1 MFENNRVLKIMQRL
15 HRKFK
20 QFVEF
25 SLFWF
30 VHGGGYTVIN
40 GNPLSEENMKKLA
53 LCAAVLSALAGLAL
67 AGCEKSGDKSASAAA
82 NLSGP
87 QDPWGKYDPEI
98 TVISAKNIEE
108 TRFEAGDTIDRNPWI
123 DKNRE
128 DLGIN
133 IKWAWTAPNVNS
145 QFVQKQTASIAA
157 GDLQDIMIVNAQ
169 QLDML
174 AQSGLIWDLTDIYEA
189 YASPQ
194 HKEMMNLD
202 PNQVNIAK
210 INGRLMAMPF
220 LGSTSDTSVLW
231 LRDDWRTKLSLPEPK
246 TINDVIAIAEAFTTR
261 DPDGNG
267 KNDTVGLHL
276 SKDLFTVGGTATRAG
291 KMGEFIEGF
300 HAHPEGWVTDSS
312 GQMMNGAI
320 QSQVKTALAALADL
334 YKKGYIDQDFAVID
348 NDRSLEKILSGKAGM
363 FYGHFALPL
372 QVRDLEKTQPG
383 AKLVPYP
390 IPSSDSTPAKKL
402 VNNPVI
408 TFYVVNKKFAHPE
421 ALIKMMNINYRQ
433 SYGPDAEM
441 YPYSQSVPNGYSYWQ
456 YNLVHTGYPN
466 KNLNI
471 QQAIKA
477 AFAGGDT
484 GKLDAEGLRY
494 YGHIKKYIDGD
505 RSDPLNWAYERI
517 FGPEK
522 STYEAVNQYVRGGLI
537 LLNGF
542 YGAPT
547 EAMAA
552 YESTLKSL
560 RDEVYTKI
568 VMGASPVDAFDTFV
582 QDWKRQGGDAMTR
595 EVNEWAK
602 SR

>member
-1 MFENNRVLKIMQRL
+1 
-15 HRKFK
+15 
-20 QFVEF
+20 
-25 SLFWF
+25 
-30 VHGGGYTVIN
+30 
-40 GNPLSEENMKKLA
+40 MKKFFV
-53 LCAAVLSALAGLAL
+53 CVIVLSALAGMSLF
-67 AGCEKSGDKSASAAA
+67 AGGDQAASSPSAAA
-82 NLSGP
+82 KPSGP
-87 QDPWGKYDPEI
+87 QDPWGKYNPEI

-108 TRFEAGDTIDRNPWI
+108 TRFETGDTIDNNPWI
-123 DKNRE
+123 TKNKQ

-133 IKWAWTAPNVNS
+133 IKWAWTAPNANN
-145 QFVQKQTASIAA
+145 QFIQKQTASIAA

-169 QLDML
+169 QLNML
-174 AQSGLIWDLTDIYEA
+174 AQSDLIWDLTDIYEA

-194 HKEMMNLD
+194 HKEMMNMD
-202 PNQVNIAK
+202 PNQVDIAK
-210 INGRLMAMPF
+210 VNGRLMAMPY

-231 LRDDWRTKLSLPEPK
+231 LRDDWRTKLGLPEPK
-246 TINDVIAIAEAFTTR
+246 TIKDVQTIAEAFATR

-300 HAHPEGWVTDSS
+300 HVHPEGWVKDSS
-312 GQMMNGAI
+312 GQLVNGAI
-320 QSQVKTALAALADL
+320 QPQAKTALGVLAEM
-334 YKKGYIDQDFAVID
+334 YKKGHIDQDFAMID

-372 QVRDLEKTQPG
+372 QIRDLEKTQPG

-390 IPSSDSTPAKKL
+390 LPSADSTPAKKL
-402 VNNPVI
+402 VNNPVV
-408 TFYVVNKKFAHPE
+408 TFYVVNKKFQHPE
-421 ALIKMMNINYRQ
+421 ALVKMMNINYRQ

-441 YPYSQSVPNGYSYWQ
+441 YPYSQSQPNGYSYYQ
-456 YNLVHTGYPN
+456 HNLVHTGYPN

-471 QQAIKA
+471 QRAIKA
-477 AFAGGDT
+477 AFASGDT
-484 GKLDAEGLRY
+484 SKLDAEGLRY
-494 YGHIKKYIDGD
+494 HGHIKRYFEGDKSDG
-505 RSDPLNWAYERI
+505 LNWAYDRI

-522 STYEAVNQYVRGGLI
+522 STYSVMDYYVENNLI

-542 YGAPT
+542 YGVPT
-547 EAMAA
+547 EAMAS

-568 VMGASPVDAFDTFV
+568 VMGASPLSDFDTFV
-582 QDWKRQGGDAMTR
+582 QNWKRQGGDTMTN

-602 SR
+602 KR